1 MQEDIDIQLW
11 AYIDGD
17 CSPEDSA
24 RIAHLIA
31 TDAEWKQQYE
41 ELIQFNNTL
50 ATDLQ
55 THEAPATLA
64 DNVMRE
70 VSPRK
75 RSAYSKVLNW
85 GIRGVAAFFIV
96 AVVATLVP
104 LLADIE
110 WSSANNSISP
120 DWNLHFTLPQL
131 PTGDYAIVLA
141 FAVAILL
148 LVAADMLFRQR
159 ARQV

>member
-11 AYIDGD
+11 AYIDGE
-17 CSPEDSA
+17 CSPEDSE

-41 ELIQFNNTL
+41 ELMQFSNTL

-55 THEAPATLA
+55 IHEAPATLA
-64 DNVMRE
+64 DNVMRK
-70 VSPRK
+70 VSTSK
-75 RSAYSKVLNW
+75 QSAYSKVLNW
-85 GIRGVAAFFIV
+85 GIRSVAAFFIIV
-96 AVVATLVP
+96 IGAALVP
-104 LLADIE
+104 LLAGTD
-110 WSSANNSISP
+110 WSNTNNTASP
-120 DWNLHFTLPQL
+120 DWDLHFALPQV
-131 PTGDYAIVLA
+131 PTGNYAIVLA
-141 FAVAILL
+141 FTIAILL

>member
-17 CSPEDSA
+17 CNPEDA
-24 RIAHLIA
+24 ERIAHLIA
-31 TDAEWKQQYE
+31 TDTEWKQQYE

-55 THEAPATLA
+55 IHEAPATLA
-64 DNVMRE
+64 DNVLKK
-70 VSPRK
+70 VSTRK

-85 GIRGVAAFFIV
+85 GIRGVAAFFIIV
-96 AVVATLVP
+96 IGAALVP
-104 LLADIE
+104 LLVSTD
-110 WSSANNSISP
+110 WSNTNNTASP
-120 DWNLHFTLPQL
+120 DWYLQFTLSQL
-131 PTGDYAIVLA
+131 PTGNYAIVLA
-141 FAVAILL
+141 FAIAILL